1 MAPLAEFRRNWKHSY
16 MHVTYTWNLEQG
28 SVTRMEWLK
37 KVMVR
42 DDIRKIAVG
51 QVCRIF
57 KNYFYS
63 IDTLFSFKWDAV
75 GMFLVVEHQSDYIL

>member
-1 MAPLAEFRRNWKHSY
+1 
-16 MHVTYTWNLEQG
+16 
-28 SVTRMEWLK
+28 
-37 KVMVR
+37 MVR